1 MTLPSEENICQ
12 VNDMSHYIDEEN
24 GILTPLSH
32 WRFLLT
38 NWGFNE
44 LPNN

>member
-12 VNDMSHYIDEEN
+12 VNDMSHQINEEL
-24 GILTPLSH
+24 IITPLSYWH
-32 WRFLLT
+32 LLLT

-44 LPNN
+44 LSNY